1 MAARRSAKS
10 TSTAPKPASRWR
22 WVWKPFKWAAILV
35 LGYLLACALLLFAY
49 RWVDPPATTV
59 QIQRLAEA
67 AVEGEPFRI
76 AYSPVSED
84 GQDADIRHAVV
95 ASEDARFYSHS
106 GFDMEELRIAREQ
119 ARARGTSMR
128 GASTLSQQL
137 VKNLFLTTHR
147 SWVRKG
153 FEVPLTVLA
162 EWILP
167 KDRILT
173 IYLNSAEW
181 GSGVFGIEAAAR
193 HHYGASASS
202 LSRDQA
208 ARLAA
213 VLPAPR
219 DRRPQEMSRTASR
232 IQTRMRQMGW

>member
-1 MAARRSAKS
+1 MASRRSAKKPS
-10 TSTAPKPASRWR
+10 SKETASAWR
-22 WVWKPFKWAAILV
+22 WVWRPFKWAAILV
-35 LGYLLACALLLFAY
+35 LGYLLACTLLLVVY

-67 AVEGEPFRI
+67 AVEGEPFRV
-76 AYSPVSED
+76 AYAPVAED
-84 GQDADIRHAVV
+84 TQDADIRHAVV
-95 ASEDARFYSHS
+95 ASEDARFYTHN
-106 GFDMEELRIAREQ
+106 GFDVEELRIAREQ
-119 ARARGTSMR
+119 ARQRGAPMR

-147 SWVRKG
+147 SFVRKG

-193 HHYGASASS
+193 HHYGTSASS